1 MQFRLDKDMTGE
13 GHNPGVRVKQMP
25 KRGETLDQLVC
36 GLDLLKIGEDQ
47 NTGPA
52 SVQFKP

>member
-1 MQFRLDKDMTGE
+1 VQFRLDKDMTGE